1 MSDSAYNNSS
11 NDTRLFLICSTSW
24 VKVFGTLYAKNCVLV
39 IGIHHGDLVLGQ
51 MKQVLVVD
59 GSTVVFQY
67 NCLQILEYTVHLNAY
82 KVRVQNETAYIK
94 QDSLQD
100 FHPLSVNKG
109 FGCYRNQKFVV
120 LKYRIHPTM

>member
-1 MSDSAYNNSS
+1 M
-11 NDTRLFLICSTSW
+11 
-24 VKVFGTLYAKNCVLV
+24 KVFGTLYAKNCVLV
-39 IGIHHGDLVLGQ
+39 IGIRHGDPVLGQ

-82 KVRVQNETAYIK
+82 VK

-120 LKYRIHPTM
+120 LKYRIDPTM